1 MVGER
6 AVLDRSDAP
15 ERLVAWT
22 HQLAFP
28 SLSTTTL
35 LHATLRRPSESYF
48 CAQIN
53 NKASVKSA
61 THRAVFILVSIARIA
76 GLMRVCF
83 VWVSQKAGTT
93 RTLVGRW
100 DEYEHES
107 GAVDTL
113 VPVIEMALLHVDTVP
128 DRSK

>member
-1 MVGER
+1 MVGEG

-61 THRAVFILVSIARIA
+61 THRAVFTILVSIARIA

-113 VPVIEMALLHVDTVP
+113 VPVIEMALLDTVP